1 MDTKKIAFITCVN
14 NPQEYEEALYYI
26 SRLNVPEGYTTETI
40 HVCEAP
46 GMAAGYNA
54 AMRDSDA
61 KYKVYLH
68 QDVFLVYRDFIAEM
82 LAVFE
87 NHADIGMIGC
97 IGCDSLPLHA
107 QAVTAWNVG
116 RVCHNCIP
124 MCMERYQNA
133 DKTPVI
139 AEALDGL
146 LLATQYDVTWRED
159 LFDGWDF
166 YDVSQCFEMRRA
178 GYRTAVPYQE
188 HIWCYHDNTYSKMGS
203 YQKYCARF
211 VDEYQDIKPFR
222 HLELRDEKR
231 EFDALKEESRE
242 AMRHLADAGNREEL
256 CRIFSEEENRGYLH
270 LREFEVLAEID
281 RRECREGKRLFW
293 TEGDD
298 FGSLTEKLADLRFA
312 LKRIEYGAD
321 SDAASEYIRAH
332 YSRQAADA
340 VAEVYVGKLC

>member
-14 NPQEYEEALYYI
+14 NWQEYEEALYYI
-26 SRLNVPEGYTTETI
+26 NRLNVPEGYTTETI
-40 HVCEAP
+40 HVEEAP

-54 AMRDSDA
+54 AMMESDA

-68 QDVFLVYRDFIAEM
+68 QDVFLVYPDFIAEM

-87 NHADIGMIGC
+87 SDADIGILGC
-97 IGCDSLPLHA
+97 IGCDNLPLHA

-124 MCMERYQNA
+124 ACMERYQNA
-133 DKTPVI
+133 DKMPVFV
-139 AEALDGL
+139 EALDGL
-146 LLATQYDVTWRED
+146 ILATQYDVTWRED

-178 GYRTAVPYQE
+178 GYRAAVPYQE
-188 HIWCYHDNTYSKMGS
+188 HIWCYHDNTYSKMGN
-203 YQKYCARF
+203 YQKYCGRF

-222 HLELRDEKR
+222 HLEIREEKK
-231 EFDALKEESRE
+231 EFDVLKETSRE
-242 AMRHLADAGNREEL
+242 AMKRLVDAGDREEL
-256 CRIFSEEENRGYLH
+256 CRIFSEEDNKGYLH

-281 RRECREGKRLFW
+281 ARERCAGKSVFW
-293 TEGDD
+293 TEDD
-298 FGSLTEKLADLRFA
+298 TFVSLTEKLAELRFA

-321 SDAASEYIRAH
+321 ADAARQHIKER
-332 YSRQAADA
+332 YSRHAADV
-340 VAEVYVGKLC
+340 VAEVYGNKLC